1 MEATVGRSI
10 ELVDVGS
17 DAWESAEPGLPGR
30 LVESLEGLADA
41 TTFDVRVIRWVEAA
55 DRAAIDRLAR
65 PTQDGPTDEPLVIAC
80 HSSAFAEEA
89 GAQLVEAGWRIE
101 ALPRSASG
109 ILGLFRSPTGA
120 IALLMGPDLLGRIL
134 EPGRGRPRELM
145 DVVEILAMLDSR
157 RGS

>member
-1 MEATVGRSI
+1 MKSTGGHSI

-17 DAWESAEPGLPGR
+17 ESWASVEPGLPGR
-30 LVESLEGLADA
+30 LVESLGGLSDA
-41 TTFDVRVIRWVEAA
+41 PAFDVGAIRWVEAA

-65 PTQDGPTDEPLVIAC
+65 PTEEGPMEAPLVIAC
-80 HSSAFAEEA
+80 HASAFAEEV
-89 GAQLVEAGWRIE
+89 GVRLVDAGWRIE

-120 IALLMGPDLLGRIL
+120 AALLMGPDLLGRIL

-145 DVVEILAMLDSR
+145 GVVEILAMLDSR